1 MKIATKRLALL
12 VLLPFLMGLS
22 NIASAMTKGIYIT
35 QTTLEDTKYLNY
47 LIENAKKSG
56 ISTFVVDLERP
67 SAMTEKNIGLIKK
80 NNINYVARII
90 VFPAGG
96 GTPEQVAS
104 ESHWEKKYKLI
115 KYALSYG
122 AQQIQLDYIRYN
134 TKQPASSQHAQ
145 NILKII
151 KFYKERLDKENI
163 PMQVDVFGIASY
175 GEEKHIGQNI
185 KLFAPYINALCPMVY
200 PSHYE
205 PFRVHAVTPYKT
217 VYTSLELIKKQFAD
231 NKTPFKLIPYLELS
245 NYRYPLSKDKKLAYI
260 HAQIQAAENAGADGW
275 YAWSA
280 SNYYDNLFTVLQTKE
295 VK

>member
-1 MKIATKRLALL
+1 MKNNHRRLALL
-12 VLLPFLMGLS
+12 VLLPLLLGLS
-22 NIASAMTKGIYIT
+22 QLASAFSKGIYIT

-56 ISTFVVDLERP
+56 ITTFVIDLERP
-67 SAMTEKNIGLIKK
+67 SKQTEKNVALVKQ
-80 NNINYVARII
+80 NNIHYVARII
-90 VFPAGG
+90 IFPNGG
-96 GTPEQVAS
+96 GKPEEVKSPA
-104 ESHWEKKYKLI
+104 HWEKKYKLI
-115 KYALSYG
+115 KHALNYG
-122 AQQIQLDYIRYN
+122 AEQIQLDYIRYN

-145 NILKII
+145 DILKII
-151 KFYKERLDKENI
+151 QFYKERLDKENI

-185 KLFAPYINALCPMVY
+185 KLFSPYINALCPMVY

-205 PFRVHAVTPYKT
+205 PFLEHAKTPYKT
-217 VYTSLELIKKQFAD
+217 VYNSLELIKKQFLD
-231 NKTPFKLIPYLELS
+231 NKAPFKLIPYLELS
-245 NYRYPLSKDKKLAYI
+245 NYRYPLSKEKKLAYI

-280 SNYYDNLFTVLQTKE
+280 SNYYDNLFTVLQTKT